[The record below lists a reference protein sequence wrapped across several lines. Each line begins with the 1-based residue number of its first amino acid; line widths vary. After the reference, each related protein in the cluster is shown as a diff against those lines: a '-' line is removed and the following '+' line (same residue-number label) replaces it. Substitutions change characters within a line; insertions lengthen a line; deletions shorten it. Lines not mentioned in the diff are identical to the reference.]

1 MNFKTFF
8 KENIEKY
15 IPKNTWMQEL
25 STNDEL
31 RSAVALMKAIKQLYP
46 DKDIFIV
53 GGVARDLFMGNKVD
67 DVDLATNIPFEDLSK
82 HFELRDISKAGS
94 QPVHKLNF
102 GGFSFDLAQFRKD
115 SKTHGRAN
123 NVSTLT
129 NSFKDDTDRRDLT
142 VNSLGLT
149 ENGEIID
156 YQGGIDDMNNKVVR
170 AVGDAKERFLED
182 ASRILRVA
190 RFAAK
195 LGFKIEENT
204 RNAVIEMKH
213 LLQDRSVISNEAIS
227 KEFYKAAK
235 SGKMLNNFLNTL
247 IDVGILHDILPEFMA
262 MEGLEHNKEHHPEGE
277 GKVLGHIMECLNAS
291 KFNDPVINLGVLFH
305 DFGKATTYE
314 LKDGYKHSYHGHEA
328 AGVPIVEKIFKR
340 LVFPDLSADD
350 KQFILFAT
358 ANHMLVHGLDKLNIK
373 SLTKLVNNPGWEVLK
388 SVSYCDEA
396 SRGAPLFN
404 EQKFNERIKNAEEK
418 VAVLG
423 NAQELKKKIAAY
435 IDGHKL
441 MAWFPELQANPK
453 FIGKVLP
460 SLQDHVLQK
469 MNAGEEITDIELYN
483 MAESLI

>member
-1 MNFKTFF
+1 MHCVKCRTILNNFMNFKTFF
-8 KENIEKY
+8 NENIEKY
-15 IPKNTWMQEL
+15 IPKNTWMQEV

-46 DKDIFIV
+46 EKEIYVV
-53 GGVARDLFMGNKVD
+53 GGVARDLLMGNKVD

-235 SGKMLNNFLNTL
+235 SGKTL
-247 IDVGILHDILPEFMA
+247 AAFIIDLQEMGILCDILPELSCFDKFV
-262 MEGLEHNKEHHPEGE
+262 HNHHHHPEG
-277 GKVLGHIMECLNAS
+277 
-291 KFNDPVINLGVLFH
+291 
-305 DFGKATTYE
+305 ATV
-314 LKDGYKHSYHGHEA
+314 
-328 AGVPIVEKIFKR
+328 VPI
-340 LVFPDLSADD
+340 S
-350 KQFILFAT
+350 T
-358 ANHMLVHGLDKLNIK
+358 
-373 SLTKLVNNPGWEVLK
+373 
-388 SVSYCDEA
+388 
-396 SRGAPLFN
+396 
-404 EQKFNERIKNAEEK
+404 
-418 VAVLG
+418 
-423 NAQELKKKIAAY
+423 
-435 IDGHKL
+435 
-441 MAWFPELQANPK
+441 
-453 FIGKVLP
+453 
-460 SLQDHVLQK
+460 
-469 MNAGEEITDIELYN
+469 
-483 MAESLI
+483 

>member
-1 MNFKTFF
+1 MNFKRFF
-8 KENIEKY
+8 HENIERFIQKD
-15 IPKNTWMQEL
+15 TWHKEL
-25 STNDEL
+25 SINDEL
-31 RSAVALMKAIKQLYP
+31 RTSVELMKEIKQLFPNKEIY
-46 DKDIFIV
+46 IV
-53 GGVARDLFMGNKVD
+53 GGVPRDLLLGIPVD
-67 DVDLATNIPFEDLSK
+67 DVDLATNIPFDELSK

-94 QPVHKLNF
+94 QPVHKLNYK
-102 GGFSFDLAQFRKD
+102 GFSFDLAQFRKD

-129 NSFKDDTDRRDLT
+129 NSFKDDTDRRDLSQ
-142 VNSLGLT
+142 NAMGLT
-149 ENGEIID
+149 ENGEVID
-156 YQGGIDDMNNKVVR
+156 YQGGIDDMNNKVIR

-195 LGFKIEENT
+195 AGFQIEEKT
-204 RNAVIEMKH
+204 KQAVIEMKH
-213 LLQDRSVISNEAIS
+213 LLLDRTVISNEAIS

-235 SGKMLNNFLNTL
+235 SGQTLNNFLNTL
-247 IDVGILHDILPEFMA
+247 IDVGILHDILPEFTA
-262 MEGLEHNKEHHPEGE
+262 MDGMVHNIEHHPEGD
-277 GKVLGHIMECLNAS
+277 GKVLGHIMECLKAS

-350 KQFILFAT
+350 KQYILFAV

-373 SLTKLVNNPGWEVLK
+373 SLTKIINNPGWEVLK

-418 VAVLG
+418 VATLG
-423 NAQELKKKIAAY
+423 NAEQIKKKISER
-435 IDGHKL
+435 INGTKL
-441 MAWFPELQANPK
+441 MSWFPELQTNPK
-453 FIGKVLP
+453 LIGKVLP
-460 SLQDHVLQK
+460 SLQDHVLQQ
-469 MNAGEEITDIELYN
+469 MNANVEVSDVELYN
-483 MAESLI
+483 MAEKLI